1 MASKVLQENEISLNS
16 VYYRIGTSVRRFI
29 ASQFPGKI
37 TLGDYNLE
45 SNPITS
51 TFVSSDHRGGLG
63 IDRMDLSKDLD
74 RVWWSTGQ
82 LRFKD
87 HLVLPQLATASGT
100 DPDADLTEFLTFNG
114 TLFAMGSGFLY
125 SYGTAD
131 TWSVIEVDT
140 DKTNGFIC
148 TDSGVGMVNSLPT
161 AVFASRDGVM
171 YTTDGINWSANTT
184 EASYIAFWNDLIWAI
199 DSDGQLKYS
208 SDLSGSWTNEALLKM
223 QKGEAIAGLIVTRNA
238 SQERVLYVVTQQGL
252 YVHDDA
258 NARLIE
264 TDFKIPFQIDNGK
277 GTTAWRGSIYYPSK
291 MGVYKITVGSDST
304 VISTIGLDKEDGV
317 PSSYRGKITKLI
329 PTHNELLA
337 VVDATEQGTAGTT
350 KIYVSTGSSS
360 RKNTLSFGVT
370 GYSYIAGFDERG
382 WEVKHITGSS
392 SEGITGAFA
401 GTDQGNYR
409 LWANYDDRTYYID
422 IPPDVTNPS
431 QVSTL
436 KYASSSTFETP
447 YFDAGVVAQNKV
459 ALALRVETNNPTT
472 SETVTISYA
481 TNYSTTFTAF
491 DAITSSGETEIKL
504 PSSTSPIG
512 IEFRSIRFKVDL
524 ARGGTNTNTPDM
536 IKLALLFKK
545 TLPVQYGFDVMVDL
559 SESYKGKSVI
569 DLQSSIETAIATNTL
584 MEFTYRDDS
593 GGTRN
598 YYVTILSAQ
607 ALEQTG
613 LNENARFRL
622 TMSEA
627 I

>member
-1 MASKVLQENEISLNS
+1 MASKVIQENEISLNS
-16 VYYRIGTSVRRFI
+16 VYYKIGTPVRRFI

-63 IDRMDLSKDLD
+63 IDRMDPSKDLD
-74 RVWWSTGQ
+74 RVWWSTSQ

-87 HLVLPQLATASGT
+87 HLVLPQLATASGS
-100 DPDADLTEFLTFNG
+100 DPNIDLTEFLTFNG
-114 TLFAMGSGFLY
+114 ALYAAGGGFLH

-131 TWSVIEVDT
+131 TWTTTETSMQT
-140 DKTNGFIC
+140 S

-161 AVFASRDGVM
+161 AVFASENGVA
-171 YTTDGINWSANTT
+171 YSTSGVSWATNTT
-184 EASYIAFWNDLIWAI
+184 SEAPYIAFWNNLIWAI

-223 QKGEAIAGLIVTRNA
+223 QKGEAVVGLIVARNA

-252 YVHDDA
+252 YVHDDT
-258 NARLIE
+258 NSRLIE
-264 TDFKIPFQIDNGK
+264 TDFKIPFQVDNGK
-277 GTTAWRGSIYYPSK
+277 KTIAWRGSIYYPSK
-291 MGVYKITVGSDST
+291 MGIYKITVGSDST

-337 VVDATEQGTAGTT
+337 VVDATEQGTETTT
-350 KIYVSTGSSS
+350 KIHVSTGSSS
-360 RKNTLSFGVT
+360 RKNIVSFGGKT

-382 WEVKHITGSS
+382 WEIKHITGSS
-392 SEGITGAFA
+392 SRGITGAFT

-409 LWANYDDRTYYID
+409 LWANYDDNAYYID
-422 IPPDVTNPS
+422 ESPDVTNPS
-431 QVSTL
+431 QISTL

-459 ALALRVETNNPTT
+459 ALALRVETNNPTS
-472 SETVTISYA
+472 SETVTVSYA
-481 TNYSTTFTAF
+481 TNYSTTFTAL

-504 PSSTSPIG
+504 PSSTTPTG
-512 IEFRSIRFKVDL
+512 VEFRSIRFKVAL

-545 TLPVQYGFDVMVDL
+545 TLPVQYGFDVMIDL
-559 SESYKGKSVI
+559 SESYKGKSVM
-569 DLQSSIETAIATNTL
+569 DLQAAIETAISTNTL

-607 ALEQTG
+607 ALEETG

-622 TMSEA
+622 TLSEA